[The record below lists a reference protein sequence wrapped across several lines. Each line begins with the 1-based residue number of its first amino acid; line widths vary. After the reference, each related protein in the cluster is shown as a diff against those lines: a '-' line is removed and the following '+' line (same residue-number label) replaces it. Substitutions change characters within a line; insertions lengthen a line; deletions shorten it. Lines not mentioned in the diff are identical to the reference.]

1 MLGKHFAAELHRLHS
16 EVWCGVSTQKAEAEE
31 LLEPKSRKSCFKNG
45 GEGGVGTREKVQQL
59 RAFAALLEDLWCSP
73 SPATP
78 ASCLLTPSSGL
89 PGHLHINQ
97 TKTNIL
103 FVPAWLF

>member
-45 GEGGVGTREKVQQL
+45 GEGGVGTREKVKQL
-59 RAFAALLEDLWCSP
+59 RAFAALLEDQRIW
-73 SPATP
+73 SPAP
-78 ASCLLTPSSGL
+78 SGAHHLLQL
-89 PGHLHINQ
+89 LLHV
-97 TKTNIL
+97 
-103 FVPAWLF
+103 F